1 METISRMLGKL
12 LNREEP
18 RKEVEVK
25 ETKPMGWLD
34 KMEHNKEHQE
44 ETLKSRKAVSPV
56 IATVILVA
64 ITITV
69 AVAVAYWMSSIAGQY
84 TQFEK
89 VEIQS
94 GYASIVAAEDPI
106 DVPEDTTTTPTTPA
120 YTIPAVPAGWKIT
133 IKLKN
138 TGSAPSTITDC
149 FINEKPMDEYPTDV
163 ITWQYLDV
171 IDATTQVIEPMT
183 DAGVTLESGLSVT
196 IYINIEQAGV
206 TFTSGTTINVKL
218 HSAGGMDYIRLIQL
232 S

>member
-1 METISRMLGKL
+1 MKTINKL
-12 LNREEP
+12 
-18 RKEVEVK
+18 RK
-25 ETKPMGWLD
+25 
-34 KMEHNKEHQE
+34 
-44 ETLKSRKAVSPV
+44 RRAVSPV

-94 GYASIVAAEDPI
+94 GYASIVFDAPEVVEVSHMEDPTPLLPLSGDEYLVI
-106 DVPEDTTTTPTTPA
+106 DTPYSPETFD
-120 YTIPAVPAGWKIT
+120 GWRIT

-138 TGSAPSTITDC
+138 TGSAPSTIISC
-149 FINEKPMDEYPTDV
+149 FINEKPREEYGGLILFDYFDDE
-163 ITWQYLDV
+163 
-171 IDATTQVIEPMT
+171 TQTILEMLPE
-183 DAGVTLESGLSVT
+183 GVTLESGTSVT
-196 IYINIEQAGV
+196 LYVTIIKGTEI